1 MRKLNL
7 ERKTNMEEKI
17 EKLVRWLQ
25 EKVNGAGLNGA
36 IVGISGGIDS
46 AVVTHL
52 IKRAF
57 PNQSLG
63 LIMPCKSNP
72 NDQEDALRV
81 VNSSGIDH
89 LLIDLTSTHETLFSE
104 LEQQLKQKEQWNEK
118 AAKLGD
124 ANTRA
129 RLRMTTLYA
138 VANNFGYLVVGT
150 DNAAEWHTGY
160 FTKYGDGGVDLV
172 PLVHFTKGEVRE
184 LAIALGVPEEVV
196 NKAPSAGLWEGQT
209 DENEM
214 GTTYNMIDKYLRGED
229 IPEEDRRII
238 EKLHNQSHHK
248 RELAAA
254 PPKF

>member
-1 MRKLNL
+1 VKGS
-7 ERKTNMEEKI
+7 RKTMEEKV
-17 EKLVRWLQ
+17 EKLIQWLRDQ
-25 EKVNGAGLNGA
+25 VANAGLNGA

-46 AVVTHL
+46 AVVAHL

-57 PNQSLG
+57 PDNSLG

-72 NDQEDALRV
+72 KDMEDALKV
-81 VNSSGIDH
+81 VESCGIKH
-89 LLIDLTSTHETLFSE
+89 LIIDLTETHNILFGE
-104 LEQQLKQKEQWNEK
+104 VEKQLKEKGEWNEE
-118 AAKLGD
+118 AARLGD

-138 VANNFGYLVVGT
+138 VANNYGYMVVGT
-150 DNAAEWHTGY
+150 DNAAEWYTGY

-184 LAIALGVPEEVV
+184 MARILGVPNEIIT
-196 NKAPSAGLWEGQT
+196 KAPSAGLWEGQT

-214 GTTYNMIDKYLRGED
+214 GTTYEMIDKYLKGEE
-229 IPEEDRRII
+229 IPEKDRQII
-238 EKLHNQSHHK
+238 ERLHK
-248 RELAAA
+248 RSQHKRQLAIA

>member
-1 MRKLNL
+1 
-7 ERKTNMEEKI
+7 MEQVI
-17 EKLVRWLQ
+17 SKLVEWLQ
-25 EKVNGAGLNGA
+25 QKVKESGTNGAL
-36 IVGISGGIDS
+36 VGVSGGIDS

-57 PNQSLG
+57 PENSLG
-63 LIMPCKSNP
+63 VIMPVKSNP
-72 NDQEDALRV
+72 QDKEDALKV
-81 VNSSGIDH
+81 IESCGIKH
-89 LLIDLTSTHETLFSE
+89 HTIELTETHHILFREIES
-104 LEQQLKQKEQWNEK
+104 QLKENGDWNEEK
-118 AAKLGD
+118 SKLGD

-160 FTKYGDGGVDLV
+160 FTKFGDGGVDLV

-184 LAIALGVPEEVV
+184 LAKALGVPDEIIH
-196 NKAPSAGLWEGQT
+196 KAPSAGLWEGQT

-214 GTTYNMIDKYLRGED
+214 GTTYDMIDRYLKGEE
-229 IPEEDRRII
+229 IPEKDRNII
-238 EKLHNQSHHK
+238 DRMHKISEHK
-248 RELAAA
+248 RQLAAA

>member
-1 MRKLNL
+1 
-7 ERKTNMEEKI
+7 MEQKVD
-17 EKLVRWLQ
+17 KLVKWLQ
-25 EKVNGAGLNGA
+25 EKVKESGLKGA

-46 AVVTHL
+46 GVVTHL

-57 PNQSLG
+57 PEDSIG
-63 LIMPCKSNP
+63 LIMPCKSSP
-72 NDQEDALRV
+72 NDQKDALKV
-81 VNSSGIDH
+81 VQSSGIDH
-89 LLIDLTSTHETLFSE
+89 MIIDLTNTHQTLFTE
-104 LEQQLKQKEQWNEK
+104 IEGNLKSKDQWNEQK
-118 AAKLGD
+118 AKLGD

-184 LAIALGVPEEVV
+184 LAKALGVPDDVIT
-196 NKAPSAGLWEGQT
+196 KAPSAGLWEGQT

-214 GTTYNMIDKYLRGED
+214 GTTYDMIDKYLKGEE
-229 IPEEDRRII
+229 IPDKDKQII
-238 EKLHNQSHHK
+238 ERLHRQSQHK

-254 PPKF
+254 PSKF